1 MAISKQAVYFGMA
14 LIVFLLVIALFSAPD
29 YQPYYK
35 NIPYAKYEGF
45 DIFGMSVGG
54 NTMSTSVSVEPM
66 AGNTTSVGGNVNAT
80 SMSAGA
86 IFDSITTSSPTTVTQ
101 GFETLHPA
109 STSGQGG
116 VYSSGVNSIFTNQ
129 PVNRVVYGAK
139 LGESEHLD
147 YFLDVSKV
155 GVDGQNGC
163 QSSGLSNSLGE
174 LCLTPDLIQQLQTRG
189 GNATGN

>member
-1 MAISKQAVYFGMA
+1 MY
-14 LIVFLLVIALFSAPD
+14 LILGFIVVLLVIALFSAPD

-54 NTMSTSVSVEPM
+54 NTSSKSVSVESM
-66 AGNTTSVGGNVNAT
+66 TGGNVGATSVGG
-80 SMSAGA
+80 G
-86 IFDSITTSSPTTVTQ
+86 IFDSLTTSNPTSVTQ

-109 STSGQGG
+109 STTGQGG

-139 LGESEHLD
+139 VYRSEHLD
-147 YFLDVSKV
+147 YFLDVTKV